1 MRAYSIDIRE
11 RVLKLCDEGKLTNGQ
26 IAERFK
32 VGQWWVYKLK
42 RQRRIRG
49 VIAPLKGKVGQPPK
63 LQTQVL
69 SALKQYV
76 AKHPNATLEQMAEH
90 LKAPCTLPTIH
101 NTLKRLGYRFKKN
114 ATGQRTRS
122 T

>member
-1 MRAYSIDIRE
+1 MDIRE
-11 RVLKLCDEGKLTNGQ
+11 RVLKLCDEGKLTNAQ

-42 RQRRIRG
+42 RQRRERG
-49 VIAPLKGKVGQPPK
+49 IITPLKGKVGQPPK
-63 LQTQVL
+63 LQAQVL

-76 AKHPNATLEQMAEH
+76 TKHPDATLEQMSEH

-122 T
+122 A